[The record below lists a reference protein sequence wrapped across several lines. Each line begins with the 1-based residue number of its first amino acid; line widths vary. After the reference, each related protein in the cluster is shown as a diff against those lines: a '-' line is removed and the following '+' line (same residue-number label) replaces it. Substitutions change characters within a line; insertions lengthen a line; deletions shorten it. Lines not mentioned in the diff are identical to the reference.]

1 MAVDQFL
8 LALLLFSFG
17 LLLFFI
23 TRNRSNRPYQGPTI
37 YPVIGILWEFFKN
50 RDRFL
55 EWTTDVLSRTPSQTF
70 MIQRPGG
77 VRGIIT
83 ANPSNVE
90 HILRANF
97 QNYPKGERFSF
108 LLHDFLGRGIFNTDG
123 ELWKMQRKAASYEF
137 NTKSLRNFVVE
148 AVQWEI
154 KNRLMAVLK
163 NACERGEIIDL
174 QDVLMRFAFDN
185 ICKVAF
191 GVDPGCLHPSLPR
204 SQFAEAFN
212 DATDISAGRFFSVVP
227 FLWRIKKMLDIGSEK
242 RLREAISV
250 VDEFVMDIIRSRR
263 SEISE
268 GHLREDLLSRFMAA
282 AISDLDQL
290 ETECDKNGSQNM
302 AMVSEKSELFVRDM
316 MVSFMMAG
324 RDTTSSALT
333 WFFWLISSRPHIQEA
348 IRREILLVKGNR
360 NSITVEPEDQWVVF
374 DFDELKGMQYLH
386 AALCESM
393 RLWPPVSV
401 DTKVAATDDVFPDG
415 TVVPRGWFVSYS
427 IYSMGRMESIWG
439 GDFMDFRPE
448 RWLKDGEFVGENP
461 YKFTVFQAGP
471 RICLGK
477 EMAFIQMKSI
487 VASVIHRFSL
497 EVDSEYVPKYAM
509 SITLRMK
516 TGLPVNVKSR

>member
-1 MAVDQFL
+1 
-8 LALLLFSFG
+8 
-17 LLLFFI
+17 
-23 TRNRSNRPYQGPTI
+23 
-37 YPVIGILWEFFKN
+37 
-50 RDRFL
+50 
-55 EWTTDVLSRTPSQTF
+55 
-70 MIQRPGG
+70 
-77 VRGIIT
+77 
-83 ANPSNVE
+83 
-90 HILRANF
+90 
-97 QNYPKGERFSF
+97 
-108 LLHDFLGRGIFNTDG
+108 
-123 ELWKMQRKAASYEF
+123 
-137 NTKSLRNFVVE
+137 
-148 AVQWEI
+148 
-154 KNRLMAVLK
+154 
-163 NACERGEIIDL
+163 
-174 QDVLMRFAFDN
+174 
-185 ICKVAF
+185 
-191 GVDPGCLHPSLPR
+191 
-204 SQFAEAFN
+204 
-212 DATDISAGRFFSVVP
+212 
-227 FLWRIKKMLDIGSEK
+227 MLDIGSEK

-427 IYSMGRMESIWG
+427 IYSLGRMESIWG
-439 GDFMDFRPE
+439 RDFMDFRPE